1 MENRKDRA
9 PLAPF
14 ILSAA
19 ILIVDQITKVLIAAY
34 IAEGTVGFRA
44 FGDFLWIVRQQN
56 LGMAFSLLDNL
67 APAARVVVLIA
78 LPLLLVVAVVVFYF
92 KSREPTALQRWALCG
107 IVGGGLGNVI
117 DRILRPEGV
126 VDFISVKFYGLF
138 GFERFPTFNVADSSV
153 VVCAILLVISTIVI
167 DARRKQ

>member
-1 MENRKDRA
+1 VEDRKDRA

-19 ILIVDQITKVLIAAY
+19 ILIVDQITKVLIAAS
-34 IAEGTVGFRA
+34 IAEGTVGLRA

-56 LGMAFSLLDNL
+56 LGMAFSLLDKL
-67 APAARVVVLIA
+67 APAARIVVLIL
-78 LPLLLVVAVVVFYF
+78 LPLLLVIAVIVFYF

-138 GFERFPTFNVADSSV
+138 GFERFPTFNIADSSV